1 MKGEKMSRIIYQG
14 QLDGEFEGFDDE
26 QIFKMSNG
34 TYWIQAHYKYW
45 YHYAY
50 RPEAIITEEHGR
62 YYLSVAN
69 EKIEVRKLN
78 TAIETKINGEF
89 KGWEGE
95 TSYVLMNGQKWK
107 QAEYKYEYKYE
118 YSPDVVIYEGFSGT
132 YMHVAGTKVKVKR
145 IK

>member
-1 MKGEKMSRIIYQG
+1 MSRIIYRG
-14 QLDGEFEGFDDE
+14 QLDDEFEGFDDE

-34 TYWIQAHYKYW
+34 TYWIQARYKYW

-50 RPEAIITEEHGR
+50 RPNAIITEENDR

-69 EKIEVRKLN
+69 EKVEVKQLNNVIESN
-78 TAIETKINGEF
+78 INGEF

-95 TSYVLMNGQKWK
+95 TSYYLMNGQEWK
-107 QAEYKYEYKYE
+107 QDEYKYEYKYE
-118 YSPDVVIYEGFSGT
+118 YSPWAIIYKGTSGI
-132 YMHVAGTKVKVKR
+132 YMYVAGTKVKVKR